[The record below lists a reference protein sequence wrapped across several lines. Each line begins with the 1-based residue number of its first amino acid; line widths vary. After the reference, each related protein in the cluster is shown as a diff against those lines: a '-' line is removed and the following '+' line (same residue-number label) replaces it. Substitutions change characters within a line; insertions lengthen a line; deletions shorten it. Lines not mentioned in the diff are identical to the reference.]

1 MVNTFSWPPA
11 LWGSASPRRR
21 CRRWASAPPGRTL
34 SPASAKQPDRHKAS
48 LSQSSASYSWLK
60 LTCSSGRSAIT
71 VATPLLLP
79 CMALLAPLSRQA
91 VDLGSMLAIS
101 LPFGKPWV
109 FVNLYPVMHFLKIQI
124 CISTV
129 AKAVVNSSQGG
140 RLSLAGETG
149 WSGD

>member
-21 CRRWASAPPGRTL
+21 CRRWASAPPGRTP
-34 SPASAKQPDRHKAS
+34 SPGSAKQPDGHKAS

-109 FVNLYPVMHFLKIQI
+109 FVFVSCYAFLENTNMYLYRGQSCGKLQPRWPPL
-124 CISTV
+124 S
-129 AKAVVNSSQGG
+129 GG
-140 RLSLAGETG
+140 RDWLVR
-149 WSGD
+149 